1 MIQGKIMNVTQ
12 LRTICSELFLGK
24 SQRTIAK
31 DLHISRSTLLKLLGA
46 LKNNCIASIQEL
58 NSISDSQLVQIIY
71 GNKADIGDTLF

>member
-31 DLHISRSTLLKLLGA
+31 DLHISRSTLLKFLGA
-46 LKNNCIASIQEL
+46 MAKLSDASDHIL
-58 NSISDSQLVQIIY
+58 PLR
-71 GNKADIGDTLF
+71 